1 MSIAPRI
8 LLPAAAL
15 VLITSLASAEPKY
28 PQDTVVA
35 ERGGAVVTMLDVDAA
50 MLAVP
55 PRMRANVM
63 NNPKRIEE
71 LIDRLLINR
80 QIAMEGHAAGIDSDA
95 VFKQAVKQQ
104 EERLLTEVHL
114 TDMRENLDI
123 GDVADLARE
132 RYQVNPDAYA
142 LPGAT
147 SARHILIAT
156 KTRTDEEAKT
166 LAEAVHAKVLAGEDF
181 IALVKEYSDD
191 PSKASNEGLIPG
203 ADSDSMDPAFA
214 EAVKQLKNSGDI
226 SPVVKSRFGYHI
238 IKLEERIPPKPRSF
252 EQVKDK
258 IVSELETSMRD
269 ARVKEHVDQLKGM
282 EIKAT
287 PDVVAS
293 LRTRYL
299 PEGAQAEPEIPTKK

>member
-1 MSIAPRI
+1 VTQLHRSFLPIVA
-8 LLPAAAL
+8 LLAWFTP
-15 VLITSLASAEPKY
+15 VSAQTIY
-28 PQDTVVA
+28 PPDTVVA

-80 QIAMEGHAAGIDSDA
+80 QLAMEGHAAGVDKGSE
-95 VFKQAVKQQ
+95 FKQAVKQQ
-104 EERLLTEVHL
+104 EERLLTELHL
-114 TDMRENLDI
+114 TDMRTNLDI
-123 GDVADLARE
+123 GDAKELARE
-132 RYQVNPDAYA
+132 RYEVNPAAYA

-156 KTRTDEEAKT
+156 KSRTDETAKA
-166 LAEAVHAKVLAGEDF
+166 LADSVHAKVLAGEDF
-181 IALVKEYSDD
+181 TALVKEYSDD
-191 PSKASNEGLIPG
+191 PSKANNEGLIPG

-214 EAVKQLKNSGDI
+214 EAVKQLKNPGDV
-226 SPVVKSRFGYHI
+226 SAVVKSRFGYHI
-238 IKLEERIPPKPRSF
+238 IKLEGRIPPKPRSF

-299 PEGAQAEPEIPTKK
+299 PKGAQAEPAIPEKK

>member
-80 QIAMEGHAAGIDSDA
+80 QIAMEGRAAGIDNDT
-95 VFKQAVKQQ
+95 VFKQAVRQQ

-123 GDVADLARE
+123 GDVATLARE

-147 SARHILIAT
+147 SARHILIGT
-156 KTRTDEEAKT
+156 KHRTDEEAKA
-166 LAEAVHAKVLAGEDF
+166 LADSVHAKVLAGEDF
-181 IALVKEYSDD
+181 IALVKQYSDD
-191 PSKASNEGLIPG
+191 PSKETNEGLIPG

-214 EAVKQLKNSGDI
+214 EAVKQLGKSGDI

-238 IKLEERIPPKPRSF
+238 IRLEERVPPTPRSF

-299 PEGAQAEPEIPTKK
+299 PKGAQAEPEIPEKK